1 MRARRSDARAA
12 GLRVL
17 AAAGVSVAA
26 VVGCS
31 AREADAPAPSV
42 TVTPEGPQ
50 SADEPSTPAG
60 EEMTDGD
67 SATATQTPPPEHP
80 DPSDT
85 GAPLPTWDAVVTEEA
100 QDQATAFMRAFAR
113 PDLSREDWYAGI
125 AGFLSADAQEKY
137 TTVDPRN
144 IPATALTGEAVLAD
158 DSSVFLAVVE
168 VPTDAGDFA
177 VTLSRSEAGEDWTV
191 ERAEP
196 VR

>member
-31 AREADAPAPSV
+31 ATEADAPAPSV
-42 TVTPEGPQ
+42 TVTPEEPQ
-50 SADEPSTPAG
+50 SADDPSTPAG
-60 EEMTDGD
+60 EEMTDED
-67 SATATQTPPPEHP
+67 STTPAPAPAPEHP
-80 DPSDT
+80 DPSET

>member
-12 GLRVL
+12 GLRAL
-17 AAAGVSVAA
+17 AAAVVSVAA

-31 AREADAPAPSV
+31 ATEADAPAPNV

-50 SADEPSTPAG
+50 SADEPSTPEG
-60 EEMTDGD
+60 EEMTDED

-85 GAPLPTWDAVVTEEA
+85 GAPLPTWDAVATEEA

-158 DSSVFLAVVE
+158 DSLVFLAVVE